1 MEAWMVRLTSC
12 ASTEFFGGNLTDGRD
27 VRARPN
33 ATCVGMLRPWTRASS
48 SLKVTRDD
56 PRARAVVDGG
66 DSLLQ
71 PRVRAAVDG
80 GDGSLPR
87 MPGIQYKFIFL
98 NRTGNLEHAGV
109 NVQALFWVM
118 KPVPHM
124 KDAYRSPPPEAS
136 TPQHTRPDI
145 PSIPR

>member
-33 ATCVGMLRPWTRASS
+33 ATCVGMLRPRASS

-80 GDGSLPR
+80 GGGSLPR
-87 MPGIQYKFIFL
+87 MPGISI
-98 NRTGNLEHAGV
+98 NL
-109 NVQALFWVM
+109 LF
-118 KPVPHM
+118 
-124 KDAYRSPPPEAS
+124 
-136 TPQHTRPDI
+136 
-145 PSIPR
+145 